1 MRRKI
6 NNKSSCAFCHFT
18 RALAFSGI
26 GAAVGGLG
34 AKWLGADQQTVI
46 ICAMMGSIG
55 LVGWITRKR
64 KK

>member
-1 MRRKI
+1 MLKKK
-6 NNKSSCAFCHFT
+6 NAAACALCKFM

-26 GAAVGGLG
+26 GAAVCGLT

-55 LVGWITRKR
+55 LVGWVTRKR
-64 KK
+64 DK